1 MGARLGRAP
10 RVVTALG
17 AAAVLV
23 LVSACQSDDTSVA
36 AAEKRVTASEKAL
49 SDAEQASTSADAAFC
64 DATTDYVSAIDRYGD
79 VLHQSEPTVGD
90 VQDAGADLEAP
101 SQATKDAAD
110 AAATAR
116 QDVVDAQADLAD
128 AQQDLATAQAVAAS
142 EEPPTPSATEP
153 APTRTQTP
161 ASVTGVEH
169 AEKEFSDTLSGITAD
184 TPLTEASEQFNA
196 AVVGLE
202 AAWLQL
208 LAQSGCLSDDRQAEA
223 VAAMKSYTTDLQ
235 EALADAGF
243 YEGDVDGIYGPETVH
258 AVESLQKENELPV
271 TGTMDKASA
280 AALQATLDAQAEQ
293 EAADELASTAALQQT
308 LALAGYW
315 DGPVDG
321 QWTDELT
328 DAVSQAQADLGVEPS
343 GTVDAAT
350 IEAFEGW
357 LATLGQPVEPSAEPT
372 QTETDAP

>member
-1 MGARLGRAP
+1 MGARPGRAP

-258 AVESLQKENELPV
+258 AVESLQKESELPV

-350 IEAFEGW
+350 IEAFEAW

>member
-1 MGARLGRAP
+1 MAERPGRAR
-10 RVVTALG
+10 RVATALG
-17 AAAVLV
+17 TAAVVALV
-23 LVSACQSDDTSVA
+23 AACQSDATPVA

-90 VQDAGADLEAP
+90 VRDAGADLEAP

-350 IEAFEGW
+350 IEAFEAW